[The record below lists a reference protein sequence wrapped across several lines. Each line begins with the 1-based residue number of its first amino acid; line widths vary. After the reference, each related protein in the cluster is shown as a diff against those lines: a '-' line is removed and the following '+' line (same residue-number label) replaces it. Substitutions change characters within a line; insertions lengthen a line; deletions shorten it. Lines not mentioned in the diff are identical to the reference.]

1 MRSAEPGGGTW
12 TAPGA
17 NGSAVQQAAL
27 DLSPVHEPEPV
38 VQRALETGR
47 RASFAIG
54 SHRGGAAASP
64 AAPAPAPA
72 QQPAAAAPGGAHDGE
87 AKLSEEQL
95 HQAYEYFE
103 SRWRDRLWVERDLL
117 GRRVDLH

>member
-1 MRSAEPGGGTW
+1 MRSGEPGGRTW
-12 TAPGA
+12 TAPAA

-27 DLSPVHEPEPV
+27 DLSPAYEPEPI

-47 RASFAIG
+47 RASFSIG
-54 SHRGGAAASP
+54 SHRGGASAAPPAP
-64 AAPAPAPA
+64 AAPAPA
-72 QQPAAAAPGGAHDGE
+72 AAPEASHDGE
-87 AKLSEEQL
+87 AKLSDEQL